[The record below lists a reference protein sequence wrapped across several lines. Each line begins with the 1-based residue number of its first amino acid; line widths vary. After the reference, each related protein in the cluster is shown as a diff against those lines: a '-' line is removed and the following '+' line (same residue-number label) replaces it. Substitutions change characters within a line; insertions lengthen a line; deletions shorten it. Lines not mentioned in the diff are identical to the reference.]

1 MGKNIREKFNEKVV
15 KSIHVFCL
23 VDALLEKIAYGLLP
37 FKTLCHWFYWWRGSK
52 TAAKCDFCTRFFIHD
67 NDLGAELDREFVLT
81 KKNFEKLPICS
92 LMDQVKTRSV
102 ALNLYYSVGDYARN
116 DIMRTENFGEI
127 FFEIS
132 NNPFG
137 VYIVYLQIYFRVFFN
152 FLKSV
157 TEVLIDNYLFE
168 HACKETVSKI
178 KKNQ

>member
-1 MGKNIREKFNEKVV
+1 MKKLSKVFMCFV
-15 KSIHVFCL
+15 WLMLCL
-23 VDALLEKIAYGLLP
+23 KKLLMVCSHSK
-37 FKTLCHWFYWWRGSK
+37 LC
-52 TAAKCDFCTRFFIHD
+52 ATRFFIDD

-137 VYIVYLQIYFRVFFN
+137 VYIVYLQIYFRVSFN
-152 FLKSV
+152 LLKSV

>member
-1 MGKNIREKFNEKVV
+1 
-15 KSIHVFCL
+15 
-23 VDALLEKIAYGLLP
+23 
-37 FKTLCHWFYWWRGSK
+37 
-52 TAAKCDFCTRFFIHD
+52 
-67 NDLGAELDREFVLT
+67 
-81 KKNFEKLPICS
+81 
-92 LMDQVKTRSV
+92 MDQVKTRSV

-116 DIMRTENFGEI
+116 DIMRIENFGEI

-132 NNPFG
+132 NNSFG

-152 FLKSV
+152 LLKSV